1 MWECCWLA
9 CRSTTDTSDYSWR
22 SDRHAPTVRQRFKP
36 WMGPRREGRSQK
48 DVEGGTTQDQ
58 RNVLL
63 VLHRQA
69 AQQRVGFLDP
79 QQVDRGNAEGSL
91 STRIHQV
98 ADRSLHHPPRKRARL
113 VAAQQA
119 CSRAAAWGSACSHW
133 PRHCQALWW
142 GRLQIRVYHRTNL
155 NRPRIRMET
164 DCRRDR
170 GVLFVDREHQD
181 TRLCRHLVPRGWRI
195 HLHSPRQPTL
205 VEGLQGREY

>member
-1 MWECCWLA
+1 
-9 CRSTTDTSDYSWR
+9 
-22 SDRHAPTVRQRFKP
+22 
-36 WMGPRREGRSQK
+36 MGPRREGRSQK

-119 CSRAAAWGSACSHW
+119 CSRAAA
-133 PRHCQALWW
+133 
-142 GRLQIRVYHRTNL
+142 
-155 NRPRIRMET
+155 
-164 DCRRDR
+164 
-170 GVLFVDREHQD
+170 
-181 TRLCRHLVPRGWRI
+181 
-195 HLHSPRQPTL
+195 
-205 VEGLQGREY
+205 